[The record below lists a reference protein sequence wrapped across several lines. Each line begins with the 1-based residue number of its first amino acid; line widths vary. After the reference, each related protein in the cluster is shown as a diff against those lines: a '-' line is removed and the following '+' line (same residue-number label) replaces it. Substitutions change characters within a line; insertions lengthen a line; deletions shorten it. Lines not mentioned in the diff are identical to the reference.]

1 MGRFD
6 VVLSLLVVGPR
17 FAAAREA
24 MLAASSPSPGSSRGA
39 PAPLKRDQGSAADA
53 VLIAASPLGEDA
65 CILRVAAERFESA
78 SRALRSSFTLLAS
91 VLGDDPFAR
100 KW

>member
-1 MGRFD
+1 M
-6 VVLSLLVVGPR
+6 VSLLAIGPR
-17 FAAAREA
+17 LEPLRQA
-24 MLAASSPSPGSSRGA
+24 MLSSSTCEPTRGGS
-39 PAPLKRDQGSAADA
+39 
-53 VLIAASPLGEDA
+53 VLVAASPLAEDA

-78 SRALRSSFTLLAS
+78 SRALRSSFAALAT